1 MKQVGFFIWSVVILY
16 GPLILTPHI
25 TQAAALY
32 LDPAGGLLHRGDAV
46 TVAVRLDVDELTG
59 ECVNAVDGVLNY
71 TSNIDAVDVSI
82 GNSIFPLWI
91 EFPVINQELKTI
103 TFAGGIPNG
112 YCGRLP
118 GDPRLSNI
126 IAEIIFR
133 SPGFTIGG
141 SSELLASVQFSEES
155 SVYLNDGQGTRVAPA
170 TYGATFELD
179 TRAGS
184 KISDSWQEAIR
195 ADNVPP
201 SEFSI
206 FLHQDETAFSQK
218 YYIVFN
224 SSDKQTGIDRY
235 LVMEEPLS
243 QLGMFEWGRADA
255 PWIEARSPYVLRDQ
269 SLNSIIRVKAID
281 KAGNEYVATL
291 IPDESMRTYSDNQM
305 FTYVISAT
313 FGIIFLLLLVT
324 IGVFIRRRRS
334 KNNLNSSVNEEAG
347 NIRINDE
354 TNYE

>member
-1 MKQVGFFIWSVVILY
+1 MNVLLLLVPQ
-16 GPLILTPHI
+16 I

-46 TVAVRLDVDELTG
+46 TVAVRLDVDEVTG
-59 ECVNAVDGVLNY
+59 ECINAVDGVLTY
-71 TSNIDAVDVSI
+71 TDNIEPVDVSV

-91 EFPVINQELKTI
+91 EPPTINRDLRTI

-141 SSELLASVQFSEES
+141 SDELVASVQFSNES
-155 SVYLNDGQGTRVAPA
+155 SVYINDGQGTRVAPL
-170 TYGATFELD
+170 TYGATFDLD
-179 TRAGS
+179 KSPGS
-184 KISDSWQEAIR
+184 MITDSWQDAVR
-195 ADNVPP
+195 ADNIPP

-206 FLHQDETAFSQK
+206 FLHRDDTAFAQK
-218 YYIVFN
+218 YFIVFN

-255 PWIEARSPYVLRDQ
+255 PWIEARSPYVLKDQ
-269 SLNSIIRVKAID
+269 TLNSIIRVKAVD

-291 IPDESMRTYSDNQM
+291 IPDESLRTYSENQM
-305 FTYVISAT
+305 LSQVLVVASGVVLIILI
-313 FGIIFLLLLVT
+313 GIA
-324 IGVFIRRRRS
+324 GVFMRRKIIAKR
-334 KNNLNSSVNEEAG
+334 LNSGVKDEAVIA
-347 NIRINDE
+347 NNE